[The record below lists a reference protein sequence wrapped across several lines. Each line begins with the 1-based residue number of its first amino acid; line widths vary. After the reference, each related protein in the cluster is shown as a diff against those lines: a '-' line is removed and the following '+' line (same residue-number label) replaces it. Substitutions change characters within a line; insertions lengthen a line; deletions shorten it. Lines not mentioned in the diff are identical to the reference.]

1 MRPAY
6 RDRERGV
13 TPLGIIIPLAL
24 LAATML
30 VFLVG
35 GIIAD
40 AIYTGHSWARVVG
53 RQAVKAWRML
63 VWFVRGR

>member
-1 MRPAY
+1 
-6 RDRERGV
+6 V

-30 VFLVG
+30 LFLVG

-40 AIYTGHSWARVVG
+40 AIYTGGTWASAAWRVVRREVG
-53 RQAVKAWRML
+53 NGWRML
-63 VWFVRGR
+63 MWFVRGR